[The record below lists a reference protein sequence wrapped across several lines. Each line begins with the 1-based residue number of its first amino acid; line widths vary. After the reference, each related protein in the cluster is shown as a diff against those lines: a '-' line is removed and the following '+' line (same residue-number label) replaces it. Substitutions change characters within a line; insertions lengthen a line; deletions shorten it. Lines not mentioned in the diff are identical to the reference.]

1 MKITKR
7 QLRRIIKEEKAR
19 LIQEVP
25 QEAKAMP
32 GGVFNVEYMQ
42 DLIEEEIMAY
52 TEDPDSGLTE
62 DEFDSI
68 RMAVSEALRRVE
80 AKWVR

>member
-19 LIQEVP
+19 LVKEIQQVGS
-25 QEAKAMP
+25 
-32 GGVFNVEYMQ
+32 GGVFNADYMY

-52 TEDPDSGLTE
+52 TEDPESGLSE
-62 DEFDSI
+62 DEFGSV
-68 RMAVSEALRRVE
+68 RTAVLEALNRLE
-80 AKWVR
+80 SDWVRQ